1 MGKDDGPCQEGT
13 LTARL
18 SDQEVRTHVEHTRRD
33 RRRAA
38 PATLAGGSRAGPVLD
53 SSTLPAGQRPT
64 FAAFFFGRNPLLVR
78 LSCFDTYRLRNGLV
92 FRHGFLQLREQTEH
106 QPS

>member
-1 MGKDDGPCQEGT
+1 MWN
-13 LTARL
+13 
-18 SDQEVRTHVEHTRRD
+18 THVGTEEGLRLLRWQV
-33 RRRAA
+33 AA
-38 PATLAGGSRAGPVLD
+38 ELGQYLTPARSQQGRGPL
-53 SSTLPAGQRPT
+53 LRP
-64 FAAFFFGRNPLLVR
+64 FFFGRNPLLVR